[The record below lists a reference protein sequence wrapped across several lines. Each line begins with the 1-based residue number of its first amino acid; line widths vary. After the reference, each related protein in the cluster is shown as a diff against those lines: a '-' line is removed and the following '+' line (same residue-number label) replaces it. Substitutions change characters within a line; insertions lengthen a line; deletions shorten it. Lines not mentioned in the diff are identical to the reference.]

1 MRGRST
7 VTSVPDRPPRS
18 RRRRSLLVRVAV
30 ILVLAYIGWCSVL
43 WFKQTDLVF
52 PRQMAGAGD
61 ASVVARRPDC
71 ERIWITAD
79 DGVRLEGWFF
89 RSGPVKP
96 AKDEPT
102 RPCVL
107 VFHGNGDLIDYM
119 VDYADFFTSHDLH
132 VLLVEYRG
140 YGRSGGV
147 GRAGG
152 EIEAAPSEK
161 AIVADSLR
169 FVEALEKRPDVDA
182 TRLVY
187 YGRSLGAG
195 VAAQLAARRKPAAV
209 ILESPFVSIA
219 SFAAGF
225 GVPSFVVKHPFR
237 TDRVLPPLAGAGLPV
252 MILSSRDD
260 EIVPYSH
267 GQRLAAMMPSATFV
281 SFSGSHNALP
291 LNQPVFEGAL
301 VEFLQG
307 QRLVK

>member
-1 MRGRST
+1 MG
-7 VTSVPDRPPRS
+7 SVRP
-18 RRRRSLLVRVAV
+18 RRRRPWAVRVGL

-61 ASVVARRPDC
+61 ASVVTRRPDC

-79 DGVRLEGWFF
+79 DGVRVEGWFF

-96 AKDEPT
+96 VKDEPA

-119 VDYADFFTSHDLH
+119 VEYADFFTSRDVH

-147 GRAGG
+147 GRGAG
-152 EIEAAPSEK
+152 EVAAAPSEK

-169 FVEALEKRPDVDA
+169 FVSLLEKRPDVDSS
-182 TRLVY
+182 RLIY
-187 YGRSLGAG
+187 YGRSLGTG
-195 VAAQLAARRKPAAV
+195 VAAQLAAGRRPAGV
-209 ILESPFVSIA
+209 ILESPFVSVA

-225 GVPSFVVKHPFR
+225 GVPGFVVRNPFR
-237 TDRVLPPLAGAGLPV
+237 TDLALPPLARAGLPV

-267 GQRLAAMMPSATFV
+267 GQRLAAMMPNAKFVTFE
-281 SFSGSHNALP
+281 GSHNSLP
-291 LNQPVFEGAL
+291 LGQPVFEGAL
-301 VEFLQG
+301 VEFLNG
-307 QRLVK
+307 IAGGR